1 MQAALDLSALANVA
15 VLPVDPVTCKPGKLL
30 KLEEPAEGEPRGIA
44 CYDATKDPARIRAF
58 WTRYPD
64 AAVSVATGDV
74 SGVFVLD
81 VDTKE
86 GFDGRADLERLQAM
100 HGDLPRSWCSKT
112 PSGGFHLWFR
122 QPDRPLTNRVHFR
135 IPDGA
140 GGEVKSGLD
149 VRTNGGAAAAPPS
162 RKPTGAY
169 TWVRDPGDVELAE
182 APVWLL
188 DLIDPPLPPSKPFE
202 PVHVA
207 SLDRTARYVAAA
219 VNSECGELARM
230 GAGSGRN
237 LKLFMASANLGQLIG
252 ARLLDEAVAE
262 RALLAAATDCGLLKE
277 DGRRSVLGTIAS
289 GMKKGLANPREVRR

>member
-1 MQAALDLSALANVA
+1 MQAALETSSLFGLAVF
-15 VLPVDPVTCKPGKLL
+15 PTGPECKPGKLL
-30 KLEEPAEGEPRGIA
+30 KLEEPPAGEPRGIA
-44 CYDATKDPARIRAF
+44 CYDATKDPARIRAL
-58 WTRYPD
+58 WTRYPE
-64 AAVSVATGDV
+64 ANISVATGDI
-74 SGVFVLD
+74 SGVWVLD
-81 VDTKE
+81 VDDKD
-86 GFDGRADLERLQAM
+86 GFQGSRDLDHLQAM
-100 HGDLPRSWCSKT
+100 FGELPRSWCSRT
-112 PSGGFHLWFR
+112 PSGGRHLWFR
-122 QPDRPLTNRVHFR
+122 QPDRPMTNRVHFR
-135 IPDGA
+135 IPDGK
-140 GGEVKSGLD
+140 GGEYKAGLD
-149 VRTNGGAAAAPPS
+149 VRTNGGAAAVPPS
-162 RKPTGAY
+162 RKPSGPY
-169 TWVRDPGDVELAE
+169 VWVVDPTEADIAE

-188 DLIDPPLPPSKPFE
+188 DLVDPPLPPSKPFE

-237 LKLFMASANLGQLIG
+237 LKLFMASANLGQLVG